1 MKYEKEGKEL
11 LALVGGRENVSSIV
25 HCATRLRFELVD
37 DGRADKGAIEKLP
50 YVLKVI
56 VSGGQFQ
63 VVIGAA
69 VHDYYLAVLDAAGMS
84 ADDKGAEPE
93 DGAKKKQKPLDVA
106 LKLISGSFSPLIPVM
121 AGSGMVKALLTLLV
135 TFGVLSDTSSTY
147 LVLSAAGN
155 ACFYFFPVLLGY
167 TVSNQL
173 GANPFV
179 GAAIGAALLEPNFT
193 GLVGAEGTDFLGI
206 PLQAVSYGSTI
217 FPIFIAA
224 IIYSF
229 LDRAVRK
236 VVNKDLQLFLAPMIC
251 LMVMVPF
258 TALLFGPWGNNI
270 GTMIAAGVQWLFD
283 TSSLVAGLVLGAV
296 YPYLTMLGLHWGF
309 TPITLQNLEMYGGD
323 VIEGVCVCA
332 VWAQIGIAL
341 GTFLVAKR
349 GSKMRDVAGPTLLT
363 GFFAGVTEPILYGII
378 MNYKRLMVAVAI
390 AGGLGGAVNAL
401 FGSTMNSYVFHNI
414 ISVATLCYG
423 PMPLCLIGMAVS
435 LVAGVLIT
443 YFWAGRDP
451 EMAPELAPVGEDK
464 PAPADESVA
473 APVVDKDVEV
483 TLVAPANGQLVELS
497 AVHDQV
503 FASGAMGPGMAVVPS
518 GDTIFSPC
526 DGTLSMLFDTK
537 HALGITTSEGIELLI
552 HIGVDTVELKGEGFT
567 ALVAQGD
574 LVHAGQPLM
583 KLDRAFLDARD
594 VCLDTPVIVTN
605 PDAMQRLACS
615 EARTV
620 VHGDEMMTVV
630 L

>member
-84 ADDKGAEPE
+84 ADDKGAGPE

-224 IIYSF
+224 IIYS
-229 LDRAVRK
+229 LIDIR
-236 VVNKDLQLFLAPMIC
+236 
-251 LMVMVPF
+251 
-258 TALLFGPWGNNI
+258 I
-270 GTMIAAGVQWLFD
+270 G
-283 TSSLVAGLVLGAV
+283 S
-296 YPYLTMLGLHWGF
+296 
-309 TPITLQNLEMYGGD
+309 
-323 VIEGVCVCA
+323 
-332 VWAQIGIAL
+332 
-341 GTFLVAKR
+341 
-349 GSKMRDVAGPTLLT
+349 
-363 GFFAGVTEPILYGII
+363 
-378 MNYKRLMVAVAI
+378 
-390 AGGLGGAVNAL
+390 
-401 FGSTMNSYVFHNI
+401 
-414 ISVATLCYG
+414 
-423 PMPLCLIGMAVS
+423 
-435 LVAGVLIT
+435 
-443 YFWAGRDP
+443 
-451 EMAPELAPVGEDK
+451 
-464 PAPADESVA
+464 
-473 APVVDKDVEV
+473 
-483 TLVAPANGQLVELS
+483 
-497 AVHDQV
+497 
-503 FASGAMGPGMAVVPS
+503 
-518 GDTIFSPC
+518 
-526 DGTLSMLFDTK
+526 
-537 HALGITTSEGIELLI
+537 
-552 HIGVDTVELKGEGFT
+552 
-567 ALVAQGD
+567 
-574 LVHAGQPLM
+574 
-583 KLDRAFLDARD
+583 
-594 VCLDTPVIVTN
+594 
-605 PDAMQRLACS
+605 
-615 EARTV
+615 
-620 VHGDEMMTVV
+620 
-630 L
+630 

>member
-25 HCATRLRFELVD
+25 HCATRLRFELAD
-37 DGRADKGAIEKLP
+37 DAKANKEAIEKLP

-84 ADDKGAEPE
+84 ADEKNEGAA
-93 DGAKKKQKPLDVA
+93 AKKKQGPVDVA

-135 TFGVLSDTSSTY
+135 TFGVLSDASSTY

-193 GLVGAEGTDFLGI
+193 GLVGVEGTDFLGL
-206 PLQAVSYGSTI
+206 PLQAVAYGSTI

-229 LDRAVRK
+229 IDRGLRRVI
-236 VVNKDLQLFLAPMIC
+236 NKDLQLFLVPMIC

-270 GTMIAAGVQWLFD
+270 GNVIAAGVQWLFD
-283 TSSLVAGLVLGAV
+283 TSSFVAGLVLGAV

-309 TPITLQNLEMYGGD
+309 TPITLQNLEVYGGD

-341 GTFLVAKR
+341 GMFLVSRR

-378 MNYKRLMVAVAI
+378 MNYKRLMIAVAV
-390 AGGLGGAVNAL
+390 AGGLGGAINAL

-451 EMAPELAPVGEDK
+451 EMAAELAPSVES
-464 PAPADESVA
+464 APAAPEA
-473 APVVDKDVEV
+473 APVVDRGAEV
-483 TLVAPANGQLVELS
+483 MLVAPADGQLVEL
-497 AVHDQV
+497 ADVHDQV

-537 HALGITTSEGIELLI
+537 HALGITTPEGIELLI
-552 HIGVDTVELKGEGFT
+552 HIGMDTVELKGEGFT

-574 LVHAGQPLM
+574 AVRAGQPLM
-583 KLDRAFLDARD
+583 KLDRALLDARGI
-594 VCLDTPVIVTN
+594 CLDTPVIVTN
-605 PDAMQRLACS
+605 PDAMQRLVRSDSRAV
-615 EARTV
+615 A
-620 VHGDEMMTVV
+620 HGDEMMTIV